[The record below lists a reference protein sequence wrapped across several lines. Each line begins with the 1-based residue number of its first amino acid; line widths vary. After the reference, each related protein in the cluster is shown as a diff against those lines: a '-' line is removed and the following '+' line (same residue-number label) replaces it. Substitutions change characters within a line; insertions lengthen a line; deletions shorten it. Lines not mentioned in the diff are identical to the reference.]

1 MDANCYHLRYVDT
14 RDGLQPPQGAALYNQ
29 LNGAPLHAGDKLI
42 MQDGQLLA
50 KVVSTLTD
58 FTEDLTREQCDD
70 ILSAAPMLV
79 VCQRNAGGTVSFT
92 RRAYA
97 ERQVMTADGVIM
109 SQYLVKAFGEAAWV
123 NKGRL
128 EILFNEWQYQSE
140 KEAGRV
146 I

>member
-1 MDANCYHLRYVDT
+1 
-14 RDGLQPPQGAALYNQ
+14 
-29 LNGAPLHAGDKLI
+29 

-50 KVVSTLTD
+50 KVVSNLTD
-58 FTEDLTREQCDD
+58 FTEDLTQEQCDD
-70 ILSAAPMLV
+70 ILSTAPMLV
-79 VCQRNAGGTVSFT
+79 VCQRNTGGTVSFT

-128 EILFNEWQYQSE
+128 EILLNEWQYQSE